1 MVVANANIPKIVYL
15 MVGANDFSLDVTAAR
30 LEFVPGATQT
40 VVTLD
45 GAPHSDVTAGT
56 WQFVGT
62 AVQDW
67 DSGRPGM
74 AYYANANAGTLVAC
88 VFNTH
93 ADSATG
99 DADSPPVAFNARV
112 VPFSYGGEGGVYA
125 TTDFTWPV
133 DGTPVWDHT
142 P

>member
-1 MVVANANIPKIVYL
+1 MASNPNLPKVVYL
-15 MVGANDFSLDVTAAR
+15 TVGGSNDFSMDVTSAR
-30 LEFVPGATQT
+30 LEFVPGDTQT
-40 VVTLD
+40 ITTLD
-45 GAPHSDVTAGT
+45 GVPHSDVTPGT
-56 WQFVGT
+56 WKFTGT

-67 DSGRPGM
+67 DSGRPGL

-99 DADSPPVAFNARV
+99 DADSPPVSFNARV
-112 VPFSYGGEGGVYA
+112 VPISYGGEQGVYA
-125 TTDFTWPV
+125 TTDFEWPV

>member
-1 MVVANANIPKIVYL
+1 MASNPNLPKIVYL
-15 MVGANDFSLDVTAAR
+15 MVATNDFSQDVTSAR
-30 LEFVPGATQT
+30 LEFVPGTSNT
-40 VVTLD
+40 ITTLD
-45 GAPHSDVTAGT
+45 GVPHSDIAPGT
-56 WQFVGT
+56 WVFKGT

-67 DSGRPGM
+67 DSSRPGM
-74 AYYANANAGTLVAC
+74 AYYANANQGTLAAC

-112 VPFSYGGEGGVYA
+112 VPISYGGTYGEFA
-125 TTDFTWPV
+125 TTDFEWPV